1 MKITAKILVKGT
13 SNEMY
18 KGNGK
23 FYPKVH
29 AFGIEGAAADLDIG
43 VDMATQLDLFNK
55 AGKMVGQVAVVVADL
70 TFYNQRANFGLV
82 SIDPVAAIAA
92 K

>member
-1 MKITAKILVKGT
+1 MKINARILIKGT

-23 FYPKVH
+23 YYPKVH
-29 AFGIEGAAADLDIG
+29 AFGIEGAPADLDIG
-43 VDMATQLDLFNK
+43 VDLPAQNDLFNK
-55 AGKMVGQVAVVVADL
+55 AGKMVGQTAMVLCDL
-70 TFYNQRANFGLV
+70 TFYNQRANFSLIGLE
-82 SIDPVAAIAA
+82 PVPV

>member
-43 VDMATQLDLFNK
+43 VDLPAMNDLFAK
-55 AGKMVGQVAVVVADL
+55 AGKMVGQVAVVTADL
-70 TFYNQRANFGLV
+70 TFYNQRANFAL
-82 SIDPVAAIAA
+82 IALEPVTPG